1 MTTLAQSERA
11 ALADRALAVGPDE
24 PTLCGDWLVK
34 HLLAHLVLRESSPAA
49 AGITIPGL
57 GGVAE
62 AATQRLARK
71 DFAVLVERFRKGA
84 PFYSPFAVSKVD
96 ALFNAMEFY
105 IHHED
110 IRRAQPEWAPR
121 ELDARSENALWRAV
135 RGGARGLLRN
145 VDHGIKATRTDT
157 SESAVLRDGQP
168 SVTLVGLPSEIALFV
183 YGRQA
188 QSHVAIEGDPVLV
201 EKLKGSTLGI

>member
-1 MTTLAQSERA
+1 MTTLAKSERA
-11 ALADRALAVGPDE
+11 AIADLALTVGPEE
-24 PTLCGDWLVK
+24 PTLCGDWQVK
-34 HLLAHLVLRESSPAA
+34 QLIAHLVLREGSPAA

-57 GGVAE
+57 GGVTE

-71 DFAVLVERFRKGA
+71 DFVGLVERFRKGA
-84 PFYSPFAVSKVD
+84 PFYSPFAVGKVD

-110 IRRAQPEWAPR
+110 IRRAQPEWTPR
-121 ELDARSENALWRAV
+121 ELDARAENALWRAV
-135 RGGARGLLRN
+135 RGGARGLLRKI
-145 VDHGIKATRTDT
+145 DHGITATRTDT
-157 SESAVLRDGQP
+157 GASAVLRAGQP
-168 SVTLVGLPSEIALFV
+168 SVTLIGLPSEIALFV

-188 QSHVAIEGDPVLV
+188 QSHVAIEGDPALV